1 MVLPPYNDGVL
12 SHKKMIKEDGRKRL
26 PPYIS
31 YRTFLNFLDRLQ
43 QGIPSRIDRSYWSE
57 RLSGSTGVQLI
68 SALRYMNLIDGQ
80 NVPNSR
86 LRQLVDT
93 RGNERSDALRQI
105 ALESFDFLMQQHF
118 DLKTATYAQLEEV
131 FHSNFQIT
139 DSVKRKCVKFFVAL
153 ASDAGIEFSP
163 FILKKVRSLRT
174 TVSAIKPSVKR
185 TTLKPKR
192 NSVVPQTPEETAT
205 EASWD
210 RMLLSKFP
218 IFDPTWPDNV
228 KMGWFEAFD
237 SLKFPVFDPNWSDEV
252 KVKWFEAFDKLID
265 RDFKRRQSL

>member
-1 MVLPPYNDGVL
+1 MA
-12 SHKKMIKEDGRKRL
+12 KEDGRKRL

-31 YRTFLNFLDRLQ
+31 YRTFLNFLERLQ

-57 RLSGSTGVQLI
+57 RLSGSTGVQLT
-68 SALRYMNLIDGQ
+68 SALRYMGLIDGS
-80 NVPNSR
+80 NIPGSR
-86 LRQLVDT
+86 LRQLVAA
-93 RGNERSDALRQI
+93 RGDERADALRQI
-105 ALESFDFLMQQHF
+105 TLDSYDFLLQQHF
-118 DLKTATYAQLEEV
+118 DPETATYAQLEEV

-153 ASDAGIEFSP
+153 ASDAGIELSP

-174 TVSAIKPSVKR
+174 TVSAAKQSAKR
-185 TTLKPKR
+185 TAPKPKR
-192 NSVVPQTPEETAT
+192 NFGVPQTMEEVAT
-205 EASWD
+205 EVSWD

-218 IFDPTWPDNV
+218 TFDPNWPDNV
-228 KMGWFEAFD
+228 KLGWFEAFD

-265 RDFKRRQSL
+265 KDFKRRQSQD